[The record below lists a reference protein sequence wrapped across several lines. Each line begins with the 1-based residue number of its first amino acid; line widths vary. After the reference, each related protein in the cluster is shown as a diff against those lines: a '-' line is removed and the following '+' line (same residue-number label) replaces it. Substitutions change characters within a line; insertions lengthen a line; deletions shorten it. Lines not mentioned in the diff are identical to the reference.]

1 MQVRG
6 AFAEKKVSCLIP
18 RAALKALFDRTLG
31 EAKVAFQ

>member
-6 AFAEKKVSCLIP
+6 ALAEKKVSCLIP
-18 RAALKALFDRTLG
+18 RAALKVLFDRTLG